1 MPKYG
6 RGYTGGSRSI
16 VGSSEKTKR
25 KYIYSDFDFVFSPS
39 PLFLERGLS
48 GDIVRRFDAESIK
61 QSVRNL
67 IMTNKKER
75 PWKPQLGANIR
86 DILFENVGA
95 WERWDVEEN
104 IRNTLERYEP
114 RITLDAINFSENE
127 RTQDVGIE
135 INYRIN
141 PINSE
146 TTTEQITVSIATQ
159 RIR

>member
-1 MPKYG
+1 M
-6 RGYTGGSRSI
+6 
-16 VGSSEKTKR
+16 
-25 KYIYSDFDFVFSPS
+25 
-39 PLFLERGLS
+39 
-48 GDIVRRFDAESIK
+48 
-61 QSVRNL
+61 
-67 IMTNKKER
+67 
-75 PWKPQLGANIR
+75 
-86 DILFENVGA
+86 
-95 WERWDVEEN
+95 DVEEN

-127 RTQDVGIE
+127 RTQEVGIE